1 VRGTNQRHTL
11 LRPPPFPPRRQPT
24 RNRLAATSPR
34 ACRNPYS
41 PDTID
46 NLRRTVLNDTPAWS
60 SATGL
65 STPSIDGCPVRCAIT
80 NASTSAGRTSCGAL
94 PTTVKNTFRS

>member
-1 VRGTNQRHTL
+1 VGNPRGTG
-11 LRPPPFPPRRQPT
+11 F
-24 RNRLAATSPR
+24 AATSPR

-46 NLRRTVLNDTPAWS
+46 NLRRTVDSETPVSAS
-60 SATGL
+60 SATGW
-65 STPSIDGCPVRCAIT
+65 STPSIDGCPVRCAVT
-80 NASTSAGRTSCGAL
+80 NANTSPGLTSCGAL